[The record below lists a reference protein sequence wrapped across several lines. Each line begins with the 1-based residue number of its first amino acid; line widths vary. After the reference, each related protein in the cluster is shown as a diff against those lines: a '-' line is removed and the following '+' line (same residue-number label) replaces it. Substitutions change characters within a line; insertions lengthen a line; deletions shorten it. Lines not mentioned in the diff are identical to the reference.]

1 MSKYSDTTT
10 LLEPQVNQYGRNM
23 VMTNVHRE
31 MKRKYINI
39 DTKFRDEYNSE
50 YNSSSLANYT
60 ITLPERI
67 TNVQSIMVC
76 TAEIPLTY
84 YNISANLGNNHFTI
98 VFGGLGQTVIIPD
111 GQYTSST
118 LASAINAKIQLLSD
132 ANYKT
137 LVYALSGK
145 KATFRCSSGSVE
157 VQFDMD
163 STGTFDKYNFKSKI
177 GWSLGSR
184 KQSYTI
190 TTATS
195 LSECLID
202 LNGPRYL
209 YLVIDEFSQNNTNSF
224 ISPQAGFL
232 MNKNILARITINS
245 TTFPNGAILPANNFN
260 GYLLTDRRNY
270 NGIIDI
276 KKFNVQLV
284 NDIGK
289 VMDLNGMDFSF
300 CLEITQE

>member
-1 MSKYSDTTT
+1 MS
-10 LLEPQVNQYGRNM
+10 
-23 VMTNVHRE
+23 
-31 MKRKYINI
+31 I
-39 DTKFRDEYNSE
+39 
-50 YNSSSLANYT
+50 
-60 ITLPERI
+60 
-67 TNVQSIMVC
+67 
-76 TAEIPLTY
+76 
-84 YNISANLGNNHFTI
+84 
-98 VFGGLGQTVIIPD
+98 
-111 GQYTSST
+111 
-118 LASAINAKIQLLSD
+118 
-132 ANYKT
+132 
-137 LVYALSGK
+137 
-145 KATFRCSSGSVE
+145 
-157 VQFDMD
+157 
-163 STGTFDKYNFKSKI
+163 
-177 GWSLGSR
+177 
-184 KQSYTI
+184 
-190 TTATS
+190 
-195 LSECLID
+195 SECLID

-300 CLEITQE
+300 CLEVTQD

>member
-1 MSKYSDTTT
+1 MSKYIDTANI
-10 LLEPQVNQYGRNM
+10 LEPQVNQYGRNM
-23 VMTNVHRE
+23 VMTNVQRE

-39 DTKFRDEYNSE
+39 DTKFRDEYNS
-50 YNSSSLANYT
+50 SSLTNYT

-98 VFGGLGQTVIIPD
+98 VYGGLGQTVIIPD

-118 LASAINAKIQLLSD
+118 LASAINVQIQTLSD

-137 LVYALSGK
+137 LIYSLS
-145 KATFRCSSGSVE
+145 ANNSTFHCSSGSV
-157 VQFDMD
+157 VVHFDMD
-163 STGTFDKYNFKSKI
+163 STGTFDKYNFKSKL
-177 GWSLGSR
+177 GWLLGFR

-190 TTATS
+190 TTSLS

-300 CLEITQE
+300 CLEVTQD

>member
-1 MSKYSDTTT
+1 MSKYSDTAII
-10 LLEPQVNQYGRNM
+10 LEPQVNQYGRNM
-23 VMTNVHRE
+23 VMTNVQRE
-31 MKRKYINI
+31 MKRKYVNI
-39 DTKFRDEYNSE
+39 DTKFRDE

-98 VFGGLGQTVIIPD
+98 VFEGLGKPVIIPD

-118 LASAINAKIQLLSD
+118 LASAINAQIQLLT

-137 LVYALSGK
+137 LIYSLSGNNS
-145 KATFRCSSGSVE
+145 TFHCSSGSVE
-157 VQFDMD
+157 VRFDMD
-163 STGTFDKYNFKSKI
+163 SIGTFDKYNFKSKL
-177 GWSLGSR
+177 GWLLGFR

-190 TTATS
+190 TTLPK

-224 ISPQAGFL
+224 ISPQSDFL

-284 NDIGK
+284 NDIGT